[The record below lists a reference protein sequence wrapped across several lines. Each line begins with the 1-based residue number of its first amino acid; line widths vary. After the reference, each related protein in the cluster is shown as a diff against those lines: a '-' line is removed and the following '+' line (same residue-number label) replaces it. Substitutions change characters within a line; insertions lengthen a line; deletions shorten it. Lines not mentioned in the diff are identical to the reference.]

1 MLSEDVSWIR
11 YLVGSVLTAII
22 FTAISGNVLVCWAIC
37 ADRRL
42 RKLGNLFIVS
52 LAVADLLVSGIVM
65 TFALAN
71 DLMGYWAFGP
81 QFCDAWIAMDVMCS
95 TASILN
101 LCAISLDR
109 FIHIKDPLR
118 YCRWMSKRVVLAVI
132 AAMWMLSA
140 MVSFV
145 PISLGWHRSFQSES
159 IDEMIVVH
167 TEGRVEIG
175 SAPPEALVLES
186 NGTLNWTEL
195 TFVTTSSMVSGTS
208 TGSEVVTDLQRD
220 LHQPKCEMDLTK
232 EYAVSSSLISFCI
245 PCMVMIALYCRL
257 YFYARKHVK
266 SIRALNKP
274 LNGGAVQHQAHDHKA
289 AVTLGI
295 IVGVFLFCWVPFFA
309 VNIAA
314 PFCKTCIPEIVF
326 KVLTW
331 LGYFN
336 SALNP
341 IIYSIFNTEFRD
353 AFRKIITTHFLVFSS
368 CSQRDSIRSRHA
380 QHQQQNNNSCNYVPA
395 NCNLL
400 LPIHPNQNNQEP
412 RILVKSPM
420 VESCQV

>member
-1 MLSEDVSWIR
+1 QCI
-11 YLVGSVLTAII
+11 Y
-22 FTAISGNVLVCWAIC
+22 ISGNVLVCWAIC

-132 AAMWMLSA
+132 AAIWMLSA

-145 PISLGWHRSFQSES
+145 PISLGWHRSFQSEPT
-159 IDEMIVVH
+159 DEMVVVH
-167 TEGRVEIG
+167 TEGHVEIG
-175 SAPPEALVLES
+175 SAPPETLVLEA
-186 NGTLNWTEL
+186 NGTTNWTEL
-195 TFVTTSSMVSGTS
+195 AFVTLS
-208 TGSEVVTDLQRD
+208 TRNEPKDLHAGA
-220 LHQPKCEMDLTK
+220 HQPKCEMDLTK
-232 EYAVSSSLISFCI
+232 EYAVSSSLISFYI
-245 PCMVMIALYCRL
+245 PCIVMIALYCRL

-274 LNGGAVQHQAHDHKA
+274 LNGGPVHHQAHDHKA

-309 VNIAA
+309 VNIAS
-314 PFCKTCIPEIVF
+314 PFCKTCIPDVVF

-353 AFRKIITTHFLVFSS
+353 AFRKIITTHCLVFSS
-368 CSQRDSIRSRHA
+368 CSQRDATNNRHS
-380 QHQQQNNNSCNYVPA
+380 QQQQQQNNNSCNYVPA
-395 NCNLL
+395 NCSLL
-400 LPIHPNQNNQEP
+400 VPTHPGHNQEP
-412 RILVKSPM
+412 RTVVKSPM
-420 VESCQV
+420 VESCQVSAI

>member
-1 MLSEDVSWIR
+1 MSTVQPTNSPKDGPSEKTGDELTDKETNDAMLSDDVSWIR
-11 YLVGSVLTAII
+11 FLVGTVLTAII
-22 FTAISGNVLVCWAIC
+22 VTAISGNVLVCWAIC

-65 TFALAN
+65 PFALAN

-81 QFCDAWIAMDVMCS
+81 QFCDTFIAMDVMCS

-132 AAMWMLSA
+132 AAMWMLSGL
-140 MVSFV
+140 VSFV
-145 PISLGWHRSFQSES
+145 PISLGWHHQSEGLE
-159 IDEMIVVH
+159 DESGFGASSSGPPNIGVH
-167 TEGRVEIG
+167 L
-175 SAPPEALVLES
+175 PECAL
-186 NGTLNWTEL
+186 
-195 TFVTTSSMVSGTS
+195 
-208 TGSEVVTDLQRD
+208 
-220 LHQPKCEMDLTK
+220 DLTK
-232 EYAVSSSLISFCI
+232 EYAVLSSSISFYI

-274 LNGGAVQHQAHDHKA
+274 LNGGPVQHQAHDHKA

-314 PFCKTCIPEIVF
+314 PFCRGCIPDVVF

-353 AFRKIITTHFLVFSS
+353 AFRKIITTHLLVFSS
-368 CSQRDSIRSRHA
+368 CSRRDRPEAPNRNS
-380 QHQQQNNNSCNYVPA
+380 QQNNNSCNYVPA
-395 NCNLL
+395 NCSLL
-400 LPIHPNQNNQEP
+400 LPTTTLQEGAA
-412 RILVKSPM
+412 VKSPL
-420 VESCQV
+420 VETCQVSAI